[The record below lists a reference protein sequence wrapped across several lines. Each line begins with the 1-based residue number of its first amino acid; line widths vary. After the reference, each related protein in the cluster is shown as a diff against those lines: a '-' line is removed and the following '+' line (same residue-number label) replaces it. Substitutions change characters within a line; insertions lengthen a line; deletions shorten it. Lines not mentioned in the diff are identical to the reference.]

1 MSNTE
6 AQQEQALKILM
17 TSVREDEVP
26 AIKAYQER
34 TGVQIITSPVTIND
48 CRELLDGVDGLVI
61 QQRCMVPEDLYEELA
76 AKGIPQIAT
85 RTAGYDVID
94 LNLARKAGLKV
105 TNVPAYSPRSVAEH
119 ALMQIL
125 RLIRKSYV
133 IDKRVSQHDYTWA
146 GAQALEIHSITV
158 GIIGAGRIGSTL
170 ARMLHALGATVLA
183 HDLVEYDELK
193 DIVTYTTKEDLLK
206 RSDVVTLHVDLNETS
221 KGLLGASEL
230 ALMKPG
236 SYLVNAS
243 RGPVI
248 DTEALIDALARGPL
262 AAAALDTVEG
272 EETVFSRDLSDTGI
286 VDRPLIAKLQQ
297 MDNVLLTPHVAFFT
311 NIAVQNMVD
320 ISLDDAIAVV
330 TGNPCE
336 HIVS

>member
-1 MSNTE
+1 MSHAE
-6 AQQEQALKILM
+6 AQAGQPLTILM
-17 TSVREDEVP
+17 TSVREDELSS
-26 AIKAYQER
+26 IHAYQER
-34 TGVQIITSPVTIND
+34 TGVKIVTSPVTIND
-48 CRELLDGVDGLVI
+48 CRELLNGVDGLVI
-61 QQRCMVPEDLYEELA
+61 QQRCMVPDDLYEELA
-76 AKGIPQIAT
+76 AKGIRQITT

-94 LNLARKAGLKV
+94 LNRARKVGLKV
-105 TNVPAYSPRSVAEH
+105 TNVPEYSPRSVAEH

-125 RLIRKSYV
+125 RLIRKSYI

-146 GAQALEIHSITV
+146 EAQALEIHSITV

-170 ARMLHALGATVLA
+170 AHMLHALGTTVLA
-183 HDLVEYDELK
+183 HDLIENDELK

-221 KGLLGASEL
+221 KGLLGTAEF
-230 ALMKPG
+230 ACMKPG

-248 DTEALIDALARGPL
+248 DTEALIEALTNGPL

-272 EETVFSRDLSDTGI
+272 EETVFCRDLSDTGI